1 MSLESDIRA
10 WDGKSAVDIGG
21 VFNRH
26 AGSARFAARLID
38 LAAQADLERGA
49 TWLLKRGLE
58 TGAFALTAEQA
69 VAFYGLFPAAQDW
82 GAGLHLSQSIPHV
95 AVPSSAAAGVA
106 ALLDRQLTDRRAIV
120 RAWAYWGYH
129 ELALVAPRYRE
140 EAESLLLDAARS
152 ERAGSVRVRV
162 RKALEARGLG

>member
-10 WDGKSAVDIGG
+10 WDGKSADDIAK
-21 VFNRH
+21 VFDRH
-26 AGSARFAARLID
+26 VGSARFASRLIA
-38 LAAQADLERGA
+38 LAPDADLERGA

-58 TGAFALTAEQA
+58 TGAIELGEQQA
-69 VAFYGLFPAAQDW
+69 VAFYALFRAARDW
-82 GAGLHLSQSIPHV
+82 GAGLHLAQSIPHV
-95 AVPSSAAAGVA
+95 PMPASAAAGVR

-129 ELALVAPRYRE
+129 ELALAAPRYRA
-140 EAESLLLDAARS
+140 EAESLLLDAAAT

-162 RKALEARGLG
+162 RKALKARGLG